1 MEPVAKVAFFSFS
14 YSQNASH
21 FLMETRELRVVYHL
35 HSPLSSS

>member
-21 FLMETRELRVVYHL
+21 FSMETRELRVAFICIAL
-35 HSPLSSS
+35 LSSL